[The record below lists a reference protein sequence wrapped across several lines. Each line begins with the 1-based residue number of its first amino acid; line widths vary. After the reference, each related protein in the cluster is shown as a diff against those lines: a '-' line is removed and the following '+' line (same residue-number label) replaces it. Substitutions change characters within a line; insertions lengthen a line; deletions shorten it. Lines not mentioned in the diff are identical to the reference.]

1 MMSPALRLAP
11 LGLLAVVAGCR
22 TPPYEGR
29 YDFYEG
35 WRKGE
40 VTAVRPLEEVPRH
53 YLTRCEE
60 ARSPQATVSPAPW
73 AVIRYFPMGRASHTA
88 VELDRLPLNVGD
100 RVYVNA
106 SQCPVRVVPRVAD

>member
-1 MMSPALRLAP
+1 MRLALRLG
-11 LGLLAVVAGCR
+11 LVCLLAVFAGCR

-40 VTAVRPLEEVPRH
+40 VTAIQPLDKIHSLDLPP
-53 YLTRCEE
+53 CDE
-60 ARSPQATVSPAPW
+60 ARSPPAAASSASW
-73 AVIRYFPMGRASHTA
+73 AVIRYFRMS
-88 VELDRLPLNVGD
+88 RLSYTSVPLTQMPLKVGD

-106 SQCPVRVVPRVAD
+106 TACPVRVVLRRID

>member
-1 MMSPALRLAP
+1 MGLPLRLAL

-40 VTAVRPLEEVPRH
+40 VTAIRPLDQIPRLH
-53 YLTRCEE
+53 LPRCDE
-60 ARSPQATVSPAPW
+60 ARAPQAAASSAPW
-73 AVIRYFPMGRASHTA
+73 VVIRYFPMSRASHTSVA
-88 VELDRLPLNVGD
+88 LDQLPLSIGD
-100 RVYVNA
+100 RVYVNS
-106 SQCPVRVVPRVAD
+106 SQCPVRVVPRTTD